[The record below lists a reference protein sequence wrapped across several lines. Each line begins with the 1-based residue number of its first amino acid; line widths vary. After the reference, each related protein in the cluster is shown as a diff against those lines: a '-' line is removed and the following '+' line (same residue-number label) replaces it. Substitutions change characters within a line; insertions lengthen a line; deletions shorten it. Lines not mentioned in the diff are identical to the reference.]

1 MYVDFSVRNGDNI
14 TVMMG
19 NRWMQNLS
27 KVDFVTSVGLHI
39 LPDRLILVRLRKNFR
54 RVSLLEQEAR
64 DLPEGDDKQRISG
77 LTGWIPEDV
86 REIALKAEH
95 DSHERVLRQAFL
107 SLMPHFNAARDS
119 FYICVPQD
127 QAIVQEIFLPPA
139 AEANLQ
145 EVLEYEIERYLPFRR
160 EDIYYDFLPTGKKGD
175 KIGVYVFAIPK
186 RSLRTLLEVLASFG
200 VKPKGVETTATALAN
215 YLLFCADETATPAT
229 IIGGQDHTLEL
240 IGVQSKTA
248 GWKQVPKLLYS
259 HWLRELNWTQG
270 PGRDLLQQCLG
281 PSTKLYGWGD
291 VEEILS
297 SMNGGSLQ
305 YEDLVAKGKQRLR
318 GAEIAHSS
326 VLPAFGAALRGL
338 REASLGGNV
347 LSADVKDAKRGG
359 VVSYVNG
366 ALLGLVVLGA
376 LGWGLTYPA
385 KDELRLRQ
393 LQRENKKLQP
403 SVDAVRRDEEQLQRA
418 RKEESF
424 FVQFDQ
430 RKGEVLRV
438 LDELSKIVPN
448 NAYLSN
454 LRYRSGALEAQ
465 GSAEN
470 ASSLIPLLERSPV
483 FENVGFNA
491 PSNRGRD
498 NRETFSLKADLEK
511 PKEKAE
517 KPVKP

>member
-1 MYVDFSVRNGDNI
+1 
-14 TVMMG
+14 MMA

-27 KVDFVTSVGLHI
+27 KVDFVTSVGLYI

-64 DLPEGDDKQRISG
+64 DLPEGDAGQGISG
-77 LTGWIPEDV
+77 LTGWISEDV
-86 REIALKAEH
+86 REIELKAEH
-95 DSHERVLRQAFL
+95 DSRERVLRQALL

-127 QAIVQEIFLPPA
+127 QAIVQQIFLPLA

-145 EVLEYEIERYLPFRR
+145 EVLQYEIERYLPFRR
-160 EDIYYDFLPTGKKGD
+160 EDIYYDFLLTGKKGD
-175 KIGVYVFAIPK
+175 RLGVYLFAIPK
-186 RSLRTLLEVLASFG
+186 RGLSTLLEVLASFG
-200 VKPKGVETTATALAN
+200 VKPKGIETTTTALAN
-215 YLLFCADETATPAT
+215 YLLFCSEETFKPAA
-229 IIGGQDHTLEL
+229 IIGVQDHTLEL
-240 IGVQSKTA
+240 IGVQSKAT
-248 GWKQVPKLLYS
+248 GWKQVPELLYS
-259 HWLRELNWTQG
+259 HWLGDLNGAQG
-270 PGRDLLQQCLG
+270 PSRDLLEQCLG
-281 PSTKLYGWGD
+281 PSVTLYGWGE
-291 VEEILS
+291 VGEIIR
-297 SMNGGSLQ
+297 SMNGTSLD

-338 REASLGGNV
+338 REVSLPGNV
-347 LSADVKDAKRGG
+347 LSTEMQETKRGG
-359 VVSYVNG
+359 VVSYVNA
-366 ALLGLVVLGA
+366 ALLVLVVLGA
-376 LGWGLTYPA
+376 LAWGLTYPI

-393 LQRENKKLQP
+393 LQRENKKLEP

-424 FVQFDQ
+424 FAQYDQ
-430 RKGEVLRV
+430 RKGEILRV

-454 LRYRSGALEAQ
+454 LRYRNGALEMQ

-470 ASSLIPLLERSPV
+470 ASTLIPLLERSPV

-498 NRETFSLKADLEK
+498 NRETFSLKADLES